1 MEEERR
7 KNEWGKKKRMKKRK
21 KDRYRNRRK
30 KDWKL
35 RIKEEGVKPK
45 NVKGKKEKTRRNW
58 WSNNDE
64 VYCDNYSWVRFD
76 EMFTIYKF
84 CCNIYVG
91 VRLDVIFTLE

>member
-1 MEEERR
+1 MNEER
-7 KNEWGKKKRMKKRK
+7 KKEWKKE
-21 KDRYRNRRK
+21 RRTDTEIEGK

-35 RIKEEGVKPK
+35 RIKEEGGKGK
-45 NVKGKKEKTRRNW
+45 NVKGKTEKTRRNW

-64 VYCDNYSWVRFD
+64 VYCDIYSWIRFD

-91 VRLDVIFTLE
+91 VRLDVILTLE

>member
-1 MEEERR
+1 MNEER
-7 KNEWGKKKRMKKRK
+7 KKEWKKE
-21 KDRYRNRRK
+21 RRTDTEIEGK

>member
-1 MEEERR
+1 MNEER
-7 KNEWGKKKRMKKRK
+7 KKEWKKE
-21 KDRYRNRRK
+21 RRTDTEIEGK

-35 RIKEEGVKPK
+35 RIKEEGGKRK
-45 NVKGKKEKTRRNW
+45 NVKGW

-84 CCNIYVG
+84 CWSKTWCDIYFG
-91 VRLDVIFTLE
+91 VMLDVIFTPE